1 MQRVGVVVL
10 LGGALGA
17 ASPAHGSSDARG
29 IPSVTEQTSSSSST
43 R

>member
-10 LGGALGA
+10 LGGVRGA
-17 ASPAHGSSDARG
+17 ASPAHGSSGVRG
-29 IPSVTEQTSSSSST
+29 IPSVTEQTSSAAST

>member
-1 MQRVGVVVL
+1 MQLVGVVVL

-17 ASPAHGSSDARG
+17 ASPAHGSSEAHG
-29 IPSVTEQTSSSSST
+29 IPSVAEQTSPSSST